1 MNVALKPNEPNEAIM
16 ENEALKPN
24 EPNGAMMENEALRAN
39 EALKEGGCLFPPQP
53 FGKGSTTCIYI
64 HSIHRE
70 S

>member
-24 EPNGAMMENEALRAN
+24 DEPNEAMESEALKPN

-53 FGKGSTTCIYI
+53 FGKGATRRAYRI
-64 HSIHRE
+64 
-70 S
+70 